1 MIAFGPVPS
10 RRLGKSL
17 GINNI
22 TSPKVCSYNCIY
34 CQVGTTRNQSE
45 ELRDFFN
52 PEDILKEVTTHLEKL
67 QEPDYPDYL
76 TFVSNGEPTLDRQLG
91 QTARMLKGLG
101 FPIALIS
108 NASTLKHEVVRQSL
122 AEFDWI
128 SLKMD
133 APDQDT
139 WRQINRPHPSLNF
152 DQTMQCIYLF
162 SNRYRGI
169 LCTETMLVQGINDRK
184 ETLEQLAGMIAKL
197 SPAKAYISIPTRPP
211 AVKNVSIPTPE
222 KINEAWQIF
231 HARHPETELLT
242 SFEGTDTGFTGNAFQ
257 DILETTAV
265 HPLREDAMKRLLER
279 NRADF
284 TVVNQL
290 REMHLIKAVSY
301 QGHTFYLRNY
311 LV

>member
-34 CQVGTTRNQSE
+34 CQVGTTRNQSVQ
-45 ELRDFFN
+45 LRDFFN

-91 QTARMLKGLG
+91 QTANRLKGLG
-101 FPIALIS
+101 YPLALIT
-108 NASTLKHEVVRQSL
+108 NASTLNHTVVRQNL
-122 AEFDWI
+122 TEFDWI

-133 APDQDT
+133 APDKDT
-139 WRQINRPHPSLNF
+139 WQRMNRPHPSLDF
-152 DQTMQCIYLF
+152 DQMIWNIFQF
-162 SNRYRGI
+162 SSEYQGI

-184 ETLEQLAGMIAKL
+184 ETLEQLADMISKL
-197 SPAKAYISIPTRPP
+197 SPSKAYISVPIRPP
-211 AVKNVSIPTPE
+211 AVKTVSIPAEE

-231 HARHPETELLT
+231 HARHTDTELLT
-242 SFEGTDTGFTGNAFQ
+242 RFEGTAAGFTGNAFN

-279 NRADF
+279 NKADYS
-284 TVVNQL
+284 VVDHL
-290 REMHLIKAVSY
+290 REMHLIKVVVY
-301 QGHTFYLRNY
+301 QGHKFYMRNY
-311 LV
+311 LI